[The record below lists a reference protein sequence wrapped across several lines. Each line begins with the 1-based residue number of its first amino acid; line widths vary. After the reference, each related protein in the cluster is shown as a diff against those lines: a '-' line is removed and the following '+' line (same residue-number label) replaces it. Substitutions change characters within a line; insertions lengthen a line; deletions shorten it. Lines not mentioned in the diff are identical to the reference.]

1 MKKIV
6 TVLLSILLMFS
17 FTGCGSNNNPDN
29 PYQNDNKADSDNTL
43 DIMAINK
50 GYGVRWLIAL
60 ADEFTAKHPDIE
72 ITIRTETD
80 DEILSTQLGMGL
92 AYSKYDLFFSSL
104 TPSSTSVLTDL
115 SDVYESAPEGE
126 TIKERMDPALLR
138 SFASEDESGKT
149 VYYSMPWVQS
159 LGGLLANNEKLVSVL
174 GSDWQTKY
182 PVRTTAELESL
193 ASVLKGRNLPAFI
206 HSADTSYYQYLYE
219 VWWAQ
224 YEGLEAIGDFFRGR
238 SYDVEG
244 NPTLSPNIFLQEGR
258 LKALEALESMLQ
270 PSKGYSYEVSNNIG
284 WNETQT
290 RFMMGDAAF
299 LPLGDWTVREMSSSF
314 PNSDLLMLRTP
325 IVSSLGTK
333 LGITETELCEVIDYV
348 DGVTQ
353 QKPQISPTGSYTSD
367 QVIEEVTAARKITF
381 SYSDRHT
388 AYVASYGRGKQHAVD
403 FLKFMTSNEGQKIF
417 AETMQ
422 GPTLP
427 YGYDVSKDAGIW
439 NSYSKFAKSRWE
451 IAKDASLYLYRF
463 DLPLGQQ
470 SLLTFRMTTVAP
482 LEVLVSRDND
492 RKSAIDIIMADYNYY
507 TAGGNTAWN
516 DLLRKAGL
524 RT

>member
-1 MKKIV
+1 MKKLV
-6 TVLLSILLMFS
+6 SILLSVLLMAS
-17 FTGCGSNNNPDN
+17 LAGCGVETDPSN
-29 PYQNDNKADSDNTL
+29 PYANDNKADGDNTL

-50 GYGVRWLIAL
+50 GYGVSWLIAL
-60 ADEFTAKHPDIE
+60 ADAFTAKHPDIE

-80 DEILSTQLGMGL
+80 DTILSNQLEMGL

-104 TPSSTSVLTDL
+104 TPSDVSLLADL
-115 SDVYESAPEGE
+115 SEVYNGAPDGE
-126 TIKERMDPALLR
+126 AIKERMDPALLR
-138 SFASEDESGKT
+138 SFVSEDASGNT

-159 LGGLLANNEKLVSVL
+159 LGGLLANNEALASAL
-174 GSDWQTKY
+174 GADWQTKY
-182 PVRTTAELESL
+182 PVRTSAELESL
-193 ASVLKGRNLPAFI
+193 AAVLKWKNLPAFI
-206 HSADTSYYQYLYE
+206 HAADTSYYQYMYE

-224 YEGLEAIGDFFRGR
+224 YEGLDAIGDFFRGR
-238 SYDVEG
+238 SYDAEG

-258 LKALEALESMLQ
+258 MKAVEALESLLS
-270 PSKGYSYEVSNNIG
+270 PAKGYFYDISNNIG

-290 RFMMGDAAF
+290 RFMLGNAAF

-314 PNSDLLMLRTP
+314 PNSDLRMLRTP
-325 IVSSLGTK
+325 VVSSLGTK
-333 LGITETELCEVIDYV
+333 LGITEEELRAVIDYA
-348 DGVTQ
+348 DGVTAEA
-353 QKPQISPTGSYTSD
+353 PQLSPTKNYTA
-367 QVIEEVTAARKITF
+367 QEVIEEVTAARKITF
-381 SYSDRHT
+381 SYADRHT
-388 AYVASYGRGKQHAVD
+388 AFVASYGRGKQHAME
-403 FLKFMTSNEGQKIF
+403 FLKFMTSDEGQKIF

-427 YGYDVSKDAGIW
+427 FGYDVSKDAEIW
-439 NSYSKFAKSRWE
+439 NTYSQFAKSRWD

-470 SLLTFRMTTVAP
+470 GLLPFRMTSVAP
-482 LEVLVSRDND
+482 LEVLVTRDND
-492 RKSAIDIIMADYNYY
+492 RKTATDIIMADYNYY